1 MNSTC
6 GIRWRFCTGA
16 GDGPFAANQFP
27 QSSSPPKSFNIPP
40 VPLRRPSLC
49 PSVGLH
55 RLFPFRLRLY
65 PLLPAGLRL
74 LKERLGHRH
83 RPAHVAQQK
92 HLHLEYPAVVLDL
105 QHVSHADFA
114 RGLRRVA
121 IGVDPVQVAGL
132 CRQRP
137 RLKEPRRPQPLVDSY
152 SRFATQCESPSTAR
166 DSSPAPG
173 PQPPPAS
180 LPDQYA
186 SPLPSTLASPHH
198 TTSPCP
204 FPHSACCIVETP
216 RP

>member
-16 GDGPFAANQFP
+16 GDGPSAAPQFP

-40 VPLRRPSLC
+40 VPLRRPALR
-49 PSVGLH
+49 PSVSLR
-55 RLFPFRLRLY
+55 RLFPLRRRLY
-65 PLLPAGLRL
+65 PLLAAGLRL

-92 HLHLEYPAVVLDL
+92 HLHLKHPAVVLDL
-105 QHVSHADFA
+105 QHVPHPHFA

-121 IGVDPVQVAGL
+121 VGVNPVQIAGL
-132 CRQRP
+132 RRERP
-137 RLKEPRRPQPLVDSY
+137 RFKKPRRPQPLVDSY
-152 SRFATQCESPSTAR
+152 SRCVIQFESPLAAR

-180 LPDQYA
+180 LSDRFEVPPA
-186 SPLPSTLASPHH
+186 SNRASPHH
-198 TTSPCP
+198 KALPCP
-204 FPHSACCIVETP
+204 SPHSAGCSVGTP
-216 RP
+216 HR